1 MVCRMTM
8 PFQDSDAYLAARMLI
23 DRFGADARAVA
34 TKAVMEAA
42 VRTDVEQRIFRR
54 MVCDAVS
61 DLLRCK
67 RAPSNLFPK
76 LNAATG

>member
-1 MVCRMTM
+1 MTT

-34 TKAVMEAA
+34 AKTAMEAT
-42 VRTDVEQRIFRR
+42 VRGDIERRMFSR

-67 RAPSNLFPK
+67 RMPRKVSLSVNPAM
-76 LNAATG
+76 A

>member
-1 MVCRMTM
+1 MLSRMTM

-23 DRFGADARAVA
+23 DRFGVDARAVA
-34 TKAVMEAA
+34 TKAAIEAA
-42 VRTDVEQRIFRR
+42 VQKDINQRIFRR

-67 RAPSNLFPK
+67 RIAPSNLSAF
-76 LNAATG
+76 AH